1 MPVSSRIRSMQET
14 WIRTSLGVRRPAMQ
28 RWKCSLE
35 AMMRHGRTP
44 SRTTR
49 GMPEASPR
57 VDVGEQH
64 LEHRHPLLDATI
76 DDVPVVGG
84 DDPGHQVEREG
95 PLLTGVVEGH
105 ARVDVVA
112 RQGVHAVVQVFGGHA
127 PEGLVH
133 PRIRGPRLVGGSEH
147 LVPRRLPGRVL
158 VEQRRHV

>member
-1 MPVSSRIRSMQET
+1 VDTYVVGGTQAGDAAVEVLAGGDDAPRQDTVPYDA
-14 WIRTSLGVRRPAMQ
+14 GDA
-28 RWKCSLE
+28 
-35 AMMRHGRTP
+35 
-44 SRTTR
+44 R
-49 GMPEASPR
+49 GLPR